1 MDHFLS
7 RKTHSSGDIS
17 RQRLDSRL
25 QSNIAESYQLS
36 DIKITQVH
44 LYIRGFSP
52 QIGQFQITNHT
63 NKMRIYLEMCM
74 GQWLPFKVG
83 NVRSTKPP
91 TTITSITCRGSRNCE
106 QLVLFRYQVRE
117 EWVAMSVNVLSL
129 RLCRCSIVCS
139 KAENLQKCKLFSFNN
154 AHDSS
159 QGQGSRSH
167 LMTRSENV
175 LNALMFKSDL
185 R

>member
-1 MDHFLS
+1 
-7 RKTHSSGDIS
+7 
-17 RQRLDSRL
+17 
-25 QSNIAESYQLS
+25 
-36 DIKITQVH
+36 
-44 LYIRGFSP
+44 
-52 QIGQFQITNHT
+52 
-63 NKMRIYLEMCM
+63 MRINLEMCM
-74 GQWLPFKVG
+74 GQWLLFKVG

-129 RLCRCSIVCS
+129 RLCRCSIVSS
-139 KAENLQKCKLFSFNN
+139 KAAILQKCKLFSFNN